1 MSSKKHNGQNESMLQ
16 HVARLP
22 RSGFDLG
29 QSFAFT
35 ASTGMILPVYTDLLN
50 VGETV
55 SLSTDFFAR
64 TQPLVTAAMA
74 DVDVYLDWF
83 FVPAT
88 MLYTPFG
95 QIRWQTNDF
104 VSSWFDPAL
113 LGRAGGFPLL
123 DMSSYEIMSLS
134 SWSNPSIF
142 STTKF
147 GSGATSIYYSP
158 DFFDVEGKSYFR
170 MLDCLGFNPC
180 GVFNSQVN
188 PNVFPIFAL
197 AYQAIYMN
205 HFRNDDYELR
215 LVSSYNWD
223 KYWQQSAPVSVKL
236 SGSLT
241 AENPFVL
248 RYADYRKD
256 YFTSIK
262 PSPIMSSLN
271 LLQGLDTSKVLARI
285 NNFLNTV
292 TSAVPSQIDTVF
304 APSSDLLFS
313 QFYEGDSSG
322 SYSSETST
330 AGLRSL
336 FAVEKLQ
343 RIVGRSAKDYDS
355 QVLAHFGF
363 KVPHDVKHD
372 ITHLHQAHG
381 MLHIGEV
388 INTADTYNGSTG
400 SALGEIAGKGYI
412 SIHDGKRVKF
422 TAPVDGV
429 LMCTF
434 HCLPRLR
441 VVNAFNKQNALA
453 TRLDLY
459 NPEFDKLGMQPLFD
473 YEWNA
478 TKTGSFIGIGH
489 RGWQF
494 RYNQY
499 KRKYDRASYVFSQD
513 SEAVGSINQYKSW
526 VLTYT
531 PFSET
536 HASGASNMALDLK
549 CPPTALNNIMVV
561 PYIPSIDSFSSFSVN
576 PASAFLTD
584 PLICDFRANV
594 KKVSTMSPTGEPN
607 MISL

>member
-1 MSSKKHNGQNESMLQ
+1 MS
-16 HVARLP
+16 
-22 RSGFDLG
+22 

-95 QIRWQTNDF
+95 QVRWQTNDF
-104 VSSWFDPAL
+104 VSSWFDPAQ

-123 DMSSYEIMSLS
+123 DMSSYEIMSAD

-142 STTKF
+142 STTNF
-147 GSGATSIYYSP
+147 GSGASSIYYSP

-180 GVFNSQVN
+180 GVFNGQVN
-188 PNVFPIFAL
+188 PNVFPIFGL

-223 KYWQQSAPVSVKL
+223 KYWQQSSPVSVNL

-271 LLQGLDTSKVLARI
+271 LLQGLDSAKVLSNI
-285 NNFLNTV
+285 NNYLNT
-292 TSAVPSQIDTVF
+292 TAGAGIYSPF
-304 APSSDLLFS
+304 GSDAANDLGFS
-313 QFYEGDSSG
+313 QFIAKTVSNGANATG
-322 SYSSETST
+322 FTT
-330 AGLRSL
+330 ANIRSV

-372 ITHLHQAHG
+372 VTHLHQSHG

-412 SIHDGKRVKF
+412 SIHDQKKVKF

-434 HCLPRLR
+434 HCIPRLR
-441 VVNAFNKQNALA
+441 VVNAFNKQNAIA

-459 NPEFDKLGMQPLFD
+459 NPEFDKLGMQPLFN

-478 TKTGSFIGIGH
+478 TKTGSFIGTGYQ
-489 RGWQF
+489 GWQF

-513 SEAVGSINQYKSW
+513 SEAVGSINQYKAW
-526 VLTYT
+526 VLTYQ
-531 PFSET
+531 PFSES
-536 HASGASNMALDLK
+536 HAASQQNMALNLK

-561 PYIPSIDSFSSFSVN
+561 PYIPTIESSFADFSAN